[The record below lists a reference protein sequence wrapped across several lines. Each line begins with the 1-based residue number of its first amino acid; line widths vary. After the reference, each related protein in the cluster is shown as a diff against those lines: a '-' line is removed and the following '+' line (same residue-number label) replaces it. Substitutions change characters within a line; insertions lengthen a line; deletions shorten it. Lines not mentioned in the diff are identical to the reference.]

1 MPVYCFSRRRVR
13 DDARRTTGYGH
24 PVQLGSLA
32 DVITALTA
40 IGALIAAILGAKHAG
55 RLFAVEAKRDESTAA
70 RERQTQASQV
80 FAWVASRIVDD
91 EAKAYGAVVV
101 NSSEQAIY
109 DVTVRVTGAS
119 GAERRPIELTILPPG
134 AYYLEES
141 AEAYAWEFASRL
153 RSFDEEIRPVT
164 KSKKRTI
171 AGMRFRDSSNLTWAR
186 DETGILVSGAS

>member
-1 MPVYCFSRRRVR
+1 MPVYCFYPPRVR
-13 DDARRTTGYGH
+13 AGARLPGGYGH

-40 IGALIAAILGAKHAG
+40 IGALIAAILGAKHAS

-101 NSSEQAIY
+101 NSSEQAI
-109 DVTVRVTGAS
+109 
-119 GAERRPIELTILPPG
+119 
-134 AYYLEES
+134 
-141 AEAYAWEFASRL
+141 
-153 RSFDEEIRPVT
+153 
-164 KSKKRTI
+164 
-171 AGMRFRDSSNLTWAR
+171 
-186 DETGILVSGAS
+186 